1 MHYQNHLES
10 VYCISGEGEVE
21 SRETGQ
27 KHQIKPGVVYVLDKH
42 DAHTLR
48 ASKELKLAC
57 VFNPPITG
65 KEVHNSEGAYELLD

>member
-1 MHYQNHLES
+1 ME
-10 VYCISGEGEVE
+10 I
-21 SRETGQ
+21 RETGQ
-27 KHQIKPGVVYVLDKH
+27 KHKIKPGVVYVLDKN

-65 KEVHNSEGAYELLD
+65 KEVHNADGAYEILE